1 MSGFRRFRDPLVSPF
16 FHSRFFDDFEFDRAL
31 RTPYWADKNLYDG
44 QRFGDGVGEVVDND
58 EGFKVEVDVS
68 HFRPEELT
76 VTVVESQLVIEGK
89 HDEKTDKY
97 GKIERHFVRKYNL
110 PANTKPEDIERHFV
124 RKYNLPPNTKPEDVT
139 SELSKDGILTVQTAK
154 KQVEESKVRNIP
166 IQARP

>member
-110 PANTKPEDIERHFV
+110 P
-124 RKYNLPPNTKPEDVT
+124 PNTKPEDVT